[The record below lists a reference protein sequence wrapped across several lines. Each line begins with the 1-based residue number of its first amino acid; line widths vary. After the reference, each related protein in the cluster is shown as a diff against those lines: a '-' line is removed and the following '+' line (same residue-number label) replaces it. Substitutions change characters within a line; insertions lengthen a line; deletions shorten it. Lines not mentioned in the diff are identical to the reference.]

1 MKTAL
6 TVVFIIL
13 CVIIIGLVM
22 MQEAKDNGL
31 GSLAGGSSAD
41 TYWGKNKG
49 RSKEAMLV
57 LATTIAVVV
66 FLALALLI
74 SSKVLN

>member
-57 LATTIAVVV
+57 LATTIAVVI

-74 SSKVLN
+74 SSKVMN

>member
-6 TVVFIIL
+6 TVVFLIL
-13 CVIIIGLVM
+13 CLVIVILVM

-41 TYWGKNKG
+41 TYWSKNKG
-49 RSKEAMLV
+49 RSKEAV
-57 LATTIAVVV
+57 LALVTTIAVVL